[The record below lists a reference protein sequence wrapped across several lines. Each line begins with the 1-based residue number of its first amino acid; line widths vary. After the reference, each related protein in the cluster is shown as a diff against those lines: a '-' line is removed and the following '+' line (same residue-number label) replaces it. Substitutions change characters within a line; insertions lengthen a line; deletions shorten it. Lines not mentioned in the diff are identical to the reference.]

1 MTQLD
6 LSQKAEP
13 SVSPVLFGVTVFASA
28 SLVFTVQPMAAKLL
42 LPLLGGTPGVWNTS
56 MAFFQT
62 ALLAGYAYAHLLQ
75 RLGDVRRQ
83 VLVHGAAL

>member
-6 LSQKAEP
+6 APRAAQS
-13 SVSPVLFGVTVFASA
+13 SVSPALFGVTVFASA

-56 MAFFQT
+56 MAFFQ
-62 ALLAGYAYAHLLQ
+62 
-75 RLGDVRRQ
+75 
-83 VLVHGAAL
+83 AA